1 MKILI
6 AVVNCHKRL
15 AYQQAIRDT
24 WLPLVSGADVRFFLG
39 PSEREPK
46 PDEVFLDCDDSYQGL
61 PSKVRGIVRWAYE
74 HGYDYVLKCDDD
86 VILDSEK
93 MLASDFTGYDFVGR
107 GNDTRTYPV
116 PLGFCYWLSKK
127 AMALLIDAEL
137 PNNNNDEVWVASNLA
152 KGNIVLHNDDRYCL
166 HRGNRND
173 FIDPVKRPLRVPPR
187 IVTRN
192 NKNLQ
197 QAGGTFAWC
206 LYITWLGYRELPQ
219 EANIEEFYRL
229 WKRVGNGK

>member
-1 MKILI
+1 MS
-6 AVVNCHKRL
+6 
-15 AYQQAIRDT
+15 AIRNT
-24 WLPLVSGADVRFFLG
+24 WLPFVPKEQAEVMFFRGRGAL
-39 PSEREPK
+39 REPLS
-46 PDEVFLDCDDSYQGL
+46 DEVFFDCPDDYQSL
-61 PSKVRGIVRWAYE
+61 PEKIRLIVRWAYE

-116 PLGFCYWLSKK
+116 PLGFCYWLSRK
-127 AMALLIDAEL
+127 AMELLIDAEL
-137 PNNNNDEVWVASNLA
+137 PNNNNDEVWVTSNLA
-152 KGNIVLHNDDRYCL
+152 KGNIILHNDDRYCL

-229 WKRVGNGK
+229 WKKVGNGK